1 VAARVTATVVID
13 LCAAGIVVV
22 GVLLTVTRSI
32 ERSIWLVAAQS
43 ALGAFAAIGVGIAL
57 ALDHLI
63 VAGVLAMGAKVVVYP
78 IVLRSMLRASAVSV
92 ERHPYVGPRWSLVIA
107 IVIVF
112 VSAAATSDLPLGSS
126 LGGQRAL
133 PAAIAA
139 MLTGLFLMMGRRK
152 ALSLLIG
159 LLAFEN
165 GLSLAAFAL
174 TYGMPLVVELG
185 VLFDL
190 LIVIVVGWVYTRR
203 MLTTFG
209 SLSTDHLRNLR
220 G

>member
-1 VAARVTATVVID
+1 MTATTVID
-13 LCAAGIVVV
+13 LCSAGIVVL
-22 GVLLTVTRSI
+22 GLLLAVTRSI
-32 ERSIWLVAAQS
+32 SRSIWLVAAQS
-43 ALGAFAAIGVGIAL
+43 ALGASAAIGVGL
-57 ALDHLI
+57 AIGLDHLV
-63 VAGVLAMGAKVVVYP
+63 VAGLLAMGSKVIAYP
-78 IVLRSMLRASAVSV
+78 LVLRAILRASSVSV
-92 ERHPYVGPRWSLVIA
+92 ERHPYVGPRWALVIA
-107 IVIVF
+107 IAIIF
-112 VSAAATSDLPLGSS
+112 AAGAATSDLALSAS
-126 LGGQRAL
+126 LGGERAL

-139 MLTGLFLMMGRRK
+139 MLTGLFLMMSRRK
-152 ALSLLIG
+152 VLSLLIG
-159 LLAFEN
+159 LLVFEN

-190 LIVIVVGWVYTRR
+190 LIVIVVGWVYARR

>member
-1 VAARVTATVVID
+1 MTATTVID
-13 LCAAGIVVV
+13 LCSAGIVVL
-22 GVLLTVTRSI
+22 GLLLAVTRSI
-32 ERSIWLVAAQS
+32 SRSIWLVAAQS
-43 ALGAFAAIGVGIAL
+43 ALGASAAIGVGL
-57 ALDHLI
+57 AIGLDHLV
-63 VAGVLAMGAKVVVYP
+63 VAGLVAMGTKVIAYP
-78 IVLRSMLRASAVSV
+78 LVLRAILRASSVSV
-92 ERHPYVGPRWSLVIA
+92 ERHPYVGPRWALVIA
-107 IVIVF
+107 IAIIF
-112 VSAAATSDLPLGSS
+112 AAGAATSDLALSAS
-126 LGGQRAL
+126 LGGERAL

-139 MLTGLFLMMGRRK
+139 MLTGLFLMMSRRK
-152 ALSLLIG
+152 VLSLLIG
-159 LLAFEN
+159 LLVFEN

-190 LIVIVVGWVYTRR
+190 LIVIVVGWVYARR

>member
-1 VAARVTATVVID
+1 VTATAVID

>member
-1 VAARVTATVVID
+1 MTATTVID
-13 LCAAGIVVV
+13 LCSAGIVVL
-22 GVLLTVTRSI
+22 GLLLAVTRSI
-32 ERSIWLVAAQS
+32 SRSIWLVAAQS
-43 ALGAFAAIGVGIAL
+43 ALGASAAIGVGL
-57 ALDHLI
+57 AIGLDHLV
-63 VAGVLAMGAKVVVYP
+63 VAGLLAMGSKVIAYP
-78 IVLRSMLRASAVSV
+78 LVLRAILRASSVSV
-92 ERHPYVGPRWSLVIA
+92 ERHPYVGPRWALVIA
-107 IVIVF
+107 IAIIF
-112 VSAAATSDLPLGSS
+112 AAGAATSDLALPAS
-126 LGGQRAL
+126 LGGERAL

-139 MLTGLFLMMGRRK
+139 MLTGMFLMMSRRK
-152 ALSLLIG
+152 VLSLLIG
-159 LLAFEN
+159 LLVFEN

-190 LIVIVVGWVYTRR
+190 LIVIVVGWVYARR

>member
-1 VAARVTATVVID
+1 VTATAVID

-190 LIVIVVGWVYTRR
+190 FIVIVVGWVYTRR